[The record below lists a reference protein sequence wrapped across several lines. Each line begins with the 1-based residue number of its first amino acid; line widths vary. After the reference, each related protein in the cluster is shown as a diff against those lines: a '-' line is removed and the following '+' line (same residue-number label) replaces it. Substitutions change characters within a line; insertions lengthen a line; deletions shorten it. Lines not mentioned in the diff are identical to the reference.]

1 MWHNMHFRSRTIVTR
16 SEALNVNTHSPTFLR
31 HLAAEDPAREL
42 PDAPLASGPAAA
54 RDPLP
59 AGLTAVAYAEAEA
72 TWK

>member
-1 MWHNMHFRSRTIVTR
+1 MQAQLHHLSRGQTLGLRYAQPGRILLTH
-16 SEALNVNTHSPTFLR
+16 THSPTFLR

-59 AGLTAVAYAEAEA
+59 AGH
-72 TWK
+72 